1 MIFDKEKAV
10 PRLMRSK
17 SFFVIAGILTVLL
30 AAAGAYVVGLETGGP
45 CNAGVVMLGLDLV
58 LFTAALPFFL
68 GVSSLGKNKP
78 VDVASKIIL
87 IAALLVW
94 GVTCVFIIP
103 QSPLNA
109 SLFFLPFLLTGVL
122 AVLRAFSQQDAN

>member
-1 MIFDKEKAV
+1 M
-10 PRLMRSK
+10 LSK

-30 AAAGAYVVGLETGGP
+30 AAAGAYIVGLETGGP
-45 CNAGVVMLGLDLV
+45 CNAGILMLGLDIV

-68 GVSSLGKNKP
+68 GVSSFAGKKP
-78 VDVASKIIL
+78 VNAASKIIL

-94 GVTCVFIIP
+94 SLACVFIIP

-109 SLFFLPFLLTGVL
+109 SLFFLPFLLTIVL
-122 AVLRAFSQQDAN
+122 AVLRAFSRRDAH